1 MCSYPESFILQNK
14 KWENAQ
20 SDYSAKLSTTTN
32 VVNHSSSLE
41 MIDENN
47 NGDYILTKIMIK

>member
-14 KWENAQ
+14 KWENTQ
-20 SDYSAKLSTTTN
+20 SEYSTKLSTTTN

-47 NGDYILTKIMIK
+47 NGDYMLTKMMIK

>member
-1 MCSYPESFILQNK
+1 MCSYPGSFILQS
-14 KWENAQ
+14 KWENTQ
-20 SDYSAKLSTTTN
+20 SDYSTKLSTTTN